1 MTHRTKIEMKF
12 GTHTIFKSPR
22 ELTLQQLDHLKQALA
37 LTCKCQVD
45 DIEVIYTK
53 SNPNLSNYEIS
64 KLGKLF
70 RLDGYLAI
78 DKVSL
83 PFELGSDQ
91 HLDAILDGTLENKL
105 KFITF

>member
-1 MTHRTKIEMKF
+1 MRTLIEMKY
-12 GTHTIFKSPR
+12 GKHTIFKSPR
-22 ELTLQQLDHLKQALA
+22 QLTLKQLEHLKQALA
-37 LTCKCQVD
+37 MTCRCQVD

-70 RLDGYLAI
+70 KFDGYLAI

-83 PFELGSDQ
+83 PFELGSNA

-105 KFITF
+105 KFVTY

>member
-1 MTHRTKIEMKF
+1 MRTLIEMKY
-12 GTHTIFKSPR
+12 GKRTIFKTPR
-22 ELTLQQLDHLKQALA
+22 ELTLLQLDHLKQALA
-37 LTCKCQVD
+37 LTCRCQAD

-64 KLGKLF
+64 KLGKIF
-70 RLDGYLAI
+70 RFDGYLAI

>member
-37 LTCKCQVD
+37 MTCKCQVD

-70 RLDGYLAI
+70 RYDGYLAI

-83 PFELGSDQ
+83 PFELGSNE